1 MCFRVAMLSLHTSPL
16 APLGKTSDAGG
27 MNVYVRELARELGK
41 RGLIVDI
48 FTRWTDPTTPRILP
62 LGERAR
68 VIHIKAGPIARLHK
82 NDLFQHIPEFVRRVQ
97 QFAAREPHGYNVI
110 HSHYW
115 LSGVAGISL
124 AEAWDIPHITMFHT
138 LARLKQQARPEEVES
153 PLRVEYEGRIIASVD
168 RIAVATPHEREQ
180 IARIYG
186 ICPQR
191 MTVVPCGVDLNHF
204 QPLDREQARASLG
217 LNGKPT
223 LLFVGRPDPLKG
235 GDLLIQATRL
245 LRQPATVVMVGG
257 NIEGDPELERLQ
269 AQARAQKVAGDIHF
283 VGAVPQE
290 DLPQY
295 YSAADLMVVPSH
307 YESFGLVAVEALACG
322 TPVIASKV
330 GGLQYIVQ
338 DNENGYLI
346 PLRCAGLFA
355 EKIDSVLGDTALL
368 AQFRRAARPSV
379 TRYSWRSVAAQ
390 IRQVYYGL
398 TAEQRS
404 MAICSCF

>member
-16 APLGKTSDAGG
+16 APLGKSVEAGG

-62 LGERAR
+62 LGEHVR

-82 NDLFQHIPEFVRRVQ
+82 NDLFQHVPEFVRRVQ
-97 QFAAREPHGYNVI
+97 QFAECEEHSYNVI

-115 LSGVAGISL
+115 LSGVAGMQL
-124 AEAWDIPHITMFHT
+124 AKAWDIPHLTMFHT
-138 LARLKQQARPEEVES
+138 LARLKQQARPEERETA
-153 PLRVEYEGRIIASVD
+153 LRIEYEGRIINSVD
-168 RIAVATPHEREQ
+168 QIAVSTPHERDQ

-186 ICPQR
+186 ISRAR
-191 MTVVPCGVDLNHF
+191 MTIVPCGVDLRHF
-204 QPLDREQARASLG
+204 HPQNREQARASLG

-235 GDLLIQATRL
+235 GDLLIQAAGL
-245 LRQPATVVMVGG
+245 LQQPAEVVMIGG
-257 NIEGDPELERLQ
+257 NLEDDPELERLRE
-269 AQARAQKVAGDIHF
+269 AARVQGLADVVRF

-290 DLPQY
+290 ELPRY
-295 YSAADLMVVPSH
+295 YSAADLMVVPSY

-322 TPVIASKV
+322 TPVIATKV

-338 DNENGYLI
+338 DGENGFLV
-346 PLRCAGLFA
+346 PWRCAGFFA
-355 EKIDSVLGDTALL
+355 EKIDAVLGDETLL
-368 AQFRRAARPSV
+368 DDLRHNARASV
-379 TRYSWRSVAAQ
+379 TRYSWRAVAEQ
-390 IRQVYYGL
+390 IRQVYDTL
-398 TAEQRS
+398 TSERRAV
-404 MAICSCF
+404 AACCCF